1 MTSVHKFR
9 TGLAITSFFV
19 TLNTLFFYGFVRDGT
34 WLVIAILLIPVYRK
48 GGVINFFTGS
58 MSFLAATLL
67 LIWIIDYGFPHFFYT
82 KPYDWLITKD
92 SDGFPVYKKNKV
104 VEMKQLHG
112 DLKAFAGDKEG
123 LLEYEPRD
131 IRFVTDSMGFRND
144 SDYSGQSFVLV
155 GDSFV
160 AGSGVSQE
168 HTLSSILK
176 KEHKVDTYNLGVAS
190 AGFSDYLHNI
200 EKLQHKTK
208 SAFKVLL
215 FVYEGNDFINLDP
228 PKKKSLSTLKRLQN
242 IYRTPL
248 KKYKS
253 FFKET
258 GLYRYTYNAY
268 RSITHQFKGGNG
280 KSLISVSEIGG
291 HKIGFHNYH
300 ISQNSGIP
308 KEVINKLRLIKT
320 RVAHIYF
327 IPTKYRTYHSLGASK
342 MPNTQWETM
351 QSLGND
357 LGVPVTD
364 LTPALVDSAKKKLI
378 TGRFLFWKDDT
389 HWNVLGIKTAAQVVC
404 KTVREIN
411 CVNQLEAV
419 DPQ

>member
-1 MTSVHKFR
+1 
-9 TGLAITSFFV
+9 
-19 TLNTLFFYGFVRDGT
+19 
-34 WLVIAILLIPVYRK
+34 
-48 GGVINFFTGS
+48 
-58 MSFLAATLL
+58 
-67 LIWIIDYGFPHFFYT
+67 
-82 KPYDWLITKD
+82 
-92 SDGFPVYKKNKV
+92 
-104 VEMKQLHG
+104 
-112 DLKAFAGDKEG
+112 
-123 LLEYEPRD
+123 
-131 IRFVTDSMGFRND
+131 
-144 SDYSGQSFVLV
+144 
-155 GDSFV
+155 
-160 AGSGVSQE
+160 
-168 HTLSSILK
+168 
-176 KEHKVDTYNLGVAS
+176 
-190 AGFSDYLHNI
+190 
-200 EKLQHKTK
+200 
-208 SAFKVLL
+208 
-215 FVYEGNDFINLDP
+215 
-228 PKKKSLSTLKRLQN
+228 
-242 IYRTPL
+242 
-248 KKYKS
+248 KYKS

-268 RSITHQFKGGNG
+268 RSITHRFKGGKG

-300 ISQNSGIP
+300 ISPNSGIP
-308 KEVINKLRLIKT
+308 KEVINKLHLIKT

-342 MPNTQWETM
+342 MPNTHWETI